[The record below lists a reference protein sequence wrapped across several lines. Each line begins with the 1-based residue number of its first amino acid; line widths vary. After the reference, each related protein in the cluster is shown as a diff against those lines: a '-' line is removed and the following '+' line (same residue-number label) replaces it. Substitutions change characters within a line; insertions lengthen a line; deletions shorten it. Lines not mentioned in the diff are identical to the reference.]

1 MNEDYDAIKN
11 NENYLKWRRI
21 HAATFGD
28 IFEDAFE
35 GNSGA
40 QVMLTSALIKITE
53 KNTASALEM
62 LGQLMKL
69 CDTDWDRA
77 TVSYFSGLCC
87 EIAGDAKGAERFYD
101 ELVSAS
107 VNFSFPNTFQPYYR
121 TAKLSQQGSECTKA
135 INYYKKVLSFYENAE
150 PTANNKRQAS
160 QIIYDIATVCL
171 YSHQYALAQ
180 SYLELSREY
189 CADINWQREYV
200 QAILYALGGKTEQCS
215 VLTASMPEL
224 LKQSCV
230 NIISAIESRSELH
243 YFVVEQN
250 RDTYDK
256 FWLKFSREEKRLL
269 ALVREGKTEEAECI
283 VSVLL
288 TQAMPFARRTLEC
301 KIEECNGKIIVKCK
315 NYHIKTLISE
325 YEFLFSNS
333 SAEILD
339 FCFVSVSEFGE

>member
-53 KNTASALEM
+53 KNTAPALEM

-77 TVSYFSGLCC
+77 TVSYFSGLCI
-87 EIAGDAKGAERFYD
+87 EIAGDVKGAERFYD
-101 ELVSAS
+101 DLVSAS

-121 TAKLSQQGSECTKA
+121 TAKLYQQASECTKA
-135 INYYKKVLSFYENAE
+135 INYYKKALSFYENAS

-215 VLTASMPEL
+215 ILTASMPEL

-243 YFVVEQN
+243 YFVVEQSGGDCG
-250 RDTYDK
+250 R
-256 FWLKFSREEKRLL
+256 FWSSLLREEKKLSTL
-269 ALVREGKTEEAECI
+269 ILSDKTDEAESLI
-283 VSVLL
+283 SSLL
-288 TQAMPFARRTLEC
+288 SEHLSFAGRRLEC
-301 KIEECNGKIIVKCK
+301 RIEIDNGIAVVKCK
-315 NYHIKTLISE
+315 NYFIKTLAYE
-325 YEFLFSNS
+325 YEKLFSHHP
-333 SAEILD
+333 AELLNLR
-339 FCFVSVSEFGE
+339 FVSVNEFGD